1 MLSLL
6 LLFLLLVF
14 LDDDGEEDDDD
25 DMIAVVEELGGIKGA
40 IRCRCCRLAIVCK
53 GPDVVGESM
62 GDKYAACAK
71 YASFRGMT
79 PTKATM
85 PIRRSHEQEQE
96 RELVLIYERG
106 RDNAFDALVCIF
118 VAVTMPKRRT

>member
-96 RELVLIYERG
+96 LVLIYKRG
-106 RDNAFDALVCIF
+106 RDNAFDALVCIV